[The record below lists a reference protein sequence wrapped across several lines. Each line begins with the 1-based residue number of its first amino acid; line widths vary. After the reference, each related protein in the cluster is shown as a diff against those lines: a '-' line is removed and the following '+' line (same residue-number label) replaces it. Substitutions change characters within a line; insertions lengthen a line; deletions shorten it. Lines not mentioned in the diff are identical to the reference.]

1 MEVARYEAAI
11 RVRDAIAK
19 ENASRG
25 TTFSFFDA
33 MFPPLDDEPQVDDAR
48 PQVPAEA
55 AQSTNRLLDG
65 EATDGSGAPLPEN
78 DEEQIYFGS
87 E

>member
-1 MEVARYEAAI
+1 MARYEATI
-11 RVRDAIAK
+11 RVRDVTAK

-33 MFPPLDDEPQVDDAR
+33 MFPPLDDEPRVDDPR
-48 PQVPAEA
+48 PQVHAEA

-65 EATDGSGAPLPEN
+65 EATDGSGAPRTED
-78 DEEQIYFGS
+78 DEEQIDFIS